1 MEFIL
6 PFQIDPSPHKISY
19 DQKIFFLGS
28 CFTEEIGNNFK
39 NLKFDVLQ
47 NPNGILY
54 DPVSI
59 SSSLSSYI
67 ENKQF
72 ADDDL
77 FLHDEIWHSW
87 QHHSAFSGLDKDT
100 VLKNINESQSHA
112 NSFLKTTSWLVITL
126 GTSFHYLL
134 KDNNEPVA
142 NCHKAPANYF
152 DKRLISIDDIYSS
165 LSTAIKKLRLYNP
178 GINIIF
184 TISPVRHVRDG
195 VTENNRSKARL
206 IEAVHSIVE
215 NNNSVFYFPAYELV
229 IDVLRDYR
237 FYKSDMVHANEM
249 AVNYVFE
256 IFCNTYLDD
265 PAKKLII
272 ELKSLV
278 NAMNHRPFQKE
289 SVAHKNFL
297 KKQLEIARKI
307 IAANPTINLTK
318 EIDYFSCNDR

>member
-6 PFQIDPSPHKISY
+6 PFKIEPSPGKISY

-39 NLKFDVLQ
+39 NLKFDMLQ

-54 DPVSI
+54 DPISI

-72 ADDDL
+72 DDDHL

-87 QHHSAFSGLDKDT
+87 QHHSEFSGLDKDM
-100 VLKNINESQSHA
+100 VLKNINQSQSHA
-112 NSFLKTTSWLVITL
+112 NFFLKTASWLVVTL
-126 GTSFHYLL
+126 GTSFHYQL
-134 KDNNEPVA
+134 KNNGEPVA
-142 NCHKAPANYF
+142 NCHKALANYF
-152 DKRLISIDDIYSS
+152 DKRLISIDEIYSS
-165 LSTAIKKLRLYNP
+165 LSKAIKKLRLYNP
-178 GINIIF
+178 GISIIF

-206 IEAVHSIVE
+206 IEAVHSIVQH
-215 NNNSVFYFPAYELV
+215 NNNVFYFPAYELV

-237 FYKSDMVHANEM
+237 FYKSDMVHANEI

-256 IFCNTYLDD
+256 IFCNTYLDEA
-265 PAKKLII
+265 AKKLII
-272 ELKSLV
+272 ELKSLLS
-278 NAMNHRPFQKE
+278 AMNHKPFQKE
-289 SVAHKNFL
+289 SIAHKNFL
-297 KKQLEIARKI
+297 KKQLETARKI
-307 IAANPTINLTK
+307 VAANPQIELAK
-318 EIDYFSCNDR
+318 EIKYFSDNNK